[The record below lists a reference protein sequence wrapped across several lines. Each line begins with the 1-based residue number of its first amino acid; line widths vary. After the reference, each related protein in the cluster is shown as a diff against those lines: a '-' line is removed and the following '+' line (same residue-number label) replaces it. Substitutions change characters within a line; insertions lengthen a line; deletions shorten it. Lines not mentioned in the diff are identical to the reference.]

1 MSSFFLETQNVSFT
15 DTHDPFHRGPTGLK
29 TICFTTFDFHAI
41 YYCRHYVF
49 SALYLVVVVAL
60 KHVWWNVR
68 GSLLMAPGFPC
79 QKITALR
86 SHLHKLHAMMC
97 PVTNGKFSIL
107 VPAVEV
113 GIFVSFNGSNKG
125 E

>member
-1 MSSFFLETQNVSFT
+1 
-15 DTHDPFHRGPTGLK
+15 
-29 TICFTTFDFHAI
+29 
-41 YYCRHYVF
+41 
-49 SALYLVVVVAL
+49 
-60 KHVWWNVR
+60 
-68 GSLLMAPGFPC
+68 MAPGFPC

-97 PVTNGKFSIL
+97 PVTNGKFSIR

-113 GIFVSFNGSNKG
+113 GICDSFDGSNMG